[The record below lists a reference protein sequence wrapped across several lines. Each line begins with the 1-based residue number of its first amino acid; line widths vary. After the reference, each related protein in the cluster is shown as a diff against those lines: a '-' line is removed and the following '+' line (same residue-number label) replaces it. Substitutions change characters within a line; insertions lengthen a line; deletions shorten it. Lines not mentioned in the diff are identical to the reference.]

1 MRASLPAALLV
12 SLALAGAAAA
22 GTPGSSDIAA
32 LQVGLAG
39 RALYA
44 ADVDGFAGPA
54 TIAGLKKLPGAGGPL
69 EAATR
74 AALGTFGTAQLG
86 DRPLVGGCRGWDVA
100 ELQFLLAWHGFPS
113 GRFDGV
119 FGDRTTAALMR
130 FQRWAGIDA
139 IGVAG
144 PATRAALADPPPTS
158 PIRLWRPID
167 ALPGDGFGPRAD
179 KFHPGVDYPA
189 PMGTLVVA
197 AGDGVVLGAG
207 PVDGYG
213 NLVVVQHAA
222 GVTTMYAHLSKF
234 LVEPGRRVS
243 RGTPLGLVGSTGE
256 STGPHLHFEVRVRDA
271 AVDPATA
278 LYQ

>member
-1 MRASLPAALLV
+1 MRATLPVALLA
-12 SLALAGAAAA
+12 SLALAAAAAA
-22 GTPGSSDIAA
+22 GTPGSADVAA

-39 RALYA
+39 KALYG

-54 TIAGLKKLPGAGGPL
+54 TITALKKLPGAAGPL
-69 EAATR
+69 DAATR
-74 AALGTFGTAQLG
+74 AALGTFGTTQLG
-86 DRPLVGGCRGWDVA
+86 DRPLLAGCRGWDVA

-113 GRFDGV
+113 GHFDGV

-144 PATRAALADPPPTS
+144 PATRAALDEPPPVS

-189 PMGTLVVA
+189 PLGTLVVA
-197 AGDGVVLGAG
+197 AGDGVVVSAG

-213 NLVVVQHAA
+213 NLVVVQHSA
-222 GVTTMYAHLSKF
+222 GVTSMYAHLSKF
-234 LVEPGRRVS
+234 LVEPGQ
-243 RGTPLGLVGSTGE
+243 